1 MENLKDLMPMY
12 ENNYVKIGTNHGAGF
27 MFCGKLKDFVS
38 KAENYDRYTIA
49 KKEKALKNLESR
61 LKTFSTSESK
71 IIFNDMC
78 RSYERVKEHAERNI
92 DVKDIYAEWTTLKD
106 FKKHLK
112 EEVIP
117 KKKAALEKRV
127 KKAQDNLDNYVGLFE
142 REVVDIYMSILVN
155 NHGEHDY
162 IILIDGDE
170 SDCWWTLE
178 EYERG
183 WIMNDDGKQMYR
195 DKMEAKED

>member
-1 MENLKDLMPMY
+1 MENLRDLMAMY
-12 ENNYVKIGTNHGAGF
+12 EDNYVKIGTCHGAGF
-27 MFCGKLKDFVS
+27 IFCGKLKDFVT

-49 KKEKALKNLESR
+49 KKEKALKKLEGR
-61 LKTFSTSESK
+61 LKTFTTSESK

-92 DVKDIYAEWTTLKD
+92 DVKDIYAEWPTLES

-112 EEVIP
+112 KNVIP
-117 KKKAALEKRV
+117 KKKEALEKRV
-127 KKAQDNLDNYVGLFE
+127 KKAKDNFDNYVGLFE
-142 REVVDIYMSILVN
+142 REVVDIYMSILEN
-155 NHGEHDY
+155 NHGEYDY

-183 WIMNDDGKQMYR
+183 WIMNDDGNKMFR
-195 DKMEAKED
+195 DKMEV